1 MSKIDT
7 LVQDLLASSA
17 FARWFVP
24 FLGVG
29 NPGLM
34 WHSSA
39 RSSWRVPRLR
49 KSLGR
54 LSDLGEYRQT
64 SEVFDF

>member
-7 LVQDLLASSA
+7 LVQDLLASST

-39 RSSWRVPRLR
+39 RSACVYPDFG
-49 KSLGR
+49 SL
-54 LSDLGEYRQT
+54 LKDSST
-64 SEVFDF
+64 